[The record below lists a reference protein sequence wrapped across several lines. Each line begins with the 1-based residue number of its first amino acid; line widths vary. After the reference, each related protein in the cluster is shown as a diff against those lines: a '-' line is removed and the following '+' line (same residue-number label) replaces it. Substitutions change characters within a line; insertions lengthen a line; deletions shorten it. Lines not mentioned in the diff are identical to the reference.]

1 MFIYKGLS
9 GRVPNGVQEGAP
21 AGTLFTAEKSGWID
35 KDLYLKWFIELLLKQ
50 IPQERPVLLL
60 VDRHKAHVTQE
71 VIEAAT
77 RNRVSIFSLT
87 AHSSHLLQPLDLSLF
102 GPLKRGWVKACAAF
116 SHLTSTVVNQRN
128 FEKIFNVAWHSS
140 TTPEVIRGGFKRAG
154 IFPYDPSMFDFEKLV
169 PIIRQI
175 IESVSSTSG
184 ITVLVFSLLKI
195 LQQVK
200 FLQLAR
206 LQGREKLP
214 RQRMLFHQ
222 ARMF

>member
-1 MFIYKGLS
+1 M
-9 GRVPNGVQEGAP
+9 
-21 AGTLFTAEKSGWID
+21 
-35 KDLYLKWFIELLLKQ
+35 
-50 IPQERPVLLL
+50 LL
-60 VDRHKAHVTQE
+60 VDGHKAHVTQE

-77 RNRVSIFSLT
+77 RNRGSIFSLP

-128 FEKIFNVAWHSS
+128 FAKIFNVAWHSS